1 MANVNPLSDILYEF
15 WRWEYLRRNSDY
27 RRMYDIMAANLNEL
41 GVTGFKNIEVDG
53 NSAISIFD
61 CLCTNREIP
70 PEYYIEI
77 FFWLFRVAEKF
88 KVFPPPSPTYG
99 IASQELFEKIV
110 EEEASVLVADNP
122 SEIEGMVDYANLPRG
137 NYCPFPMST
146 VIRQEDLQCLQPELP
161 KEIQKANE
169 RFYSHN
175 PILSQYSKIESS
187 FLEQVNSIFTNTEK
201 AGKYEI
207 IPESPKSVRPKD
219 KKAIIATDSFLKSGQ
234 FSDYTKLKAAL
245 RNQKKAWLKI
255 DGKRIKRRNFSRAAG
270 LFLWDLK
277 EDQGCLNKQLIDY
290 FYNEM
295 NRLYE
300 KLEDKYGPHEIER
313 YVLDEGHELRKII
326 NNTDKCIKKMDVL
339 PII

>member
-1 MANVNPLSDILYEF
+1 MANVNPLSDIIYEF
-15 WRWEYLRRNSDY
+15 WRWEYLRRNDEY
-27 RRMYDIMAANLNEL
+27 KKIYDIMAVRLNAM
-41 GVTGFKNIEVDG
+41 GVTGFKDIEVDG
-53 NSAISIFD
+53 NTEVSLFD
-61 CLCTNREIP
+61 CLCTNRKIPSEFHFEIS
-70 PEYYIEI
+70 
-77 FFWLFRVAEKF
+77 FLLFTVMEKF

-99 IASQELFEKIV
+99 IASRELFEIIV
-110 EEEASVLVADNP
+110 EEETSALLSDNP
-122 SEIEGMVDYANLPRG
+122 SEIGGMVDYANLPRG
-137 NYCPFPMST
+137 NYTPFPIST
-146 VIRQEDLQCLQPELP
+146 VIKQEDLQHVQHELP

-169 RFYSHN
+169 RFYSQN

-207 IPESPKSVRPKD
+207 IPEAPKSIRAKD
-219 KKAIIATDSFLKSGQ
+219 KKAIIATDEFVRSGQ
-234 FSDYTKLKAAL
+234 FSDYTKMQAAL

-255 DGKRIKRRNFSRAAG
+255 DGKRIKRRNFSRAVG

-277 EDQGCLNKQLIDY
+277 DNKGYLDKQLIDY

-313 YVLDEGHELRKII
+313 YVLDDGHELRKIV
-326 NNTDKCIKKMDVL
+326 NNTNKCIQKMDVL